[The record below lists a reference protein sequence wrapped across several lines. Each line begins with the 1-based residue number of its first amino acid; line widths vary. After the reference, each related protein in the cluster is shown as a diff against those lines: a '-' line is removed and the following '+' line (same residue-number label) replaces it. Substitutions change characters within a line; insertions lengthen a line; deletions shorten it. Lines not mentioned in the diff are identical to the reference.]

1 MVSASRVRSA
11 AAKISSSWS
20 SFDTPTM
27 VDATKSCC
35 LLHAVASVI
44 VETPISAA
52 MAANRSV
59 EAMVLS
65 LTKRRAIVA

>member
-1 MVSASRVRSA
+1 
-11 AAKISSSWS
+11 
-20 SFDTPTM
+20 M